1 MKNTIIILSIV
12 IVAMGAAWYYSMKKD
27 PLPVQTIQPV
37 VVENLSKVD
46 SLQKQCAIRDS
57 QLLKIGNTC
66 FLLYA
71 KNGDLKLRLKQS
83 DTEVDT
89 LRARYDRNHTL
100 EQCDSLVTAQ
110 QYNIQKKDSAI
121 TQLDSTITTQ
131 KTTLFL
137 LKQNN
142 SDKDS
147 AISLLKQ
154 SVATMTTDITALN
167 YYRTWCNDH
176 PFKRWFIG
184 IKRK

>member
-37 VVENLSKVD
+37 VIENLSRVD
-46 SLQKQCAIRDS
+46 SLQKEWDVRDS
-57 QLLKIGNTC
+57 LLQKSVNDYC
-66 FLLYA
+66 LLCI
-71 KNGDLKLRLKQS
+71 KNIDLKLRLKHS

-110 QYNIQKKDSAI
+110 RYNIQKKDSAI
-121 TQLDSTITTQ
+121 TQLDSTIIKQQTS
-131 KTTLFL
+131 LFL
-137 LKQNN
+137 LKKNN
-142 SDKDS
+142 NDKDS

-154 SVATMTTDITALN
+154 SVATMGTDITALN